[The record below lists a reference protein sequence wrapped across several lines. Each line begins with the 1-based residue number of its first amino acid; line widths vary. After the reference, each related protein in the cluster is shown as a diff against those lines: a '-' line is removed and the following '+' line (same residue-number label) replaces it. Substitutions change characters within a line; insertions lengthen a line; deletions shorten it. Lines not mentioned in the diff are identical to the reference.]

1 MVSVGVETLPI
12 SIFLSSTVRV
22 VLSTVVVDPLTVK
35 LPETVKLPDI
45 VPPAADHNP
54 KFAAPL

>member
-22 VLSTVVVDPLTVK
+22 VLSTVVVDPFTVK
-35 LPETVKLPDI
+35 FPETVKLPDI
-45 VPPAADHNP
+45 VPPAADNKP
-54 KFAAPL
+54 KFAAPI